1 MLWVISKSLG
11 LWLYESPSE
20 YTVAIHTPC
29 AMLDALGLVKISRGD
44 E

>member
-11 LWLYESPSE
+11 LWRGNDPAEC
-20 YTVAIHTPC
+20 VVVIHTPW
-29 AMLDALGLVKISRGD
+29 ATSDALGLVEIRGGA

>member
-1 MLWVISKSLG
+1 MQWVISKSLG

-20 YTVAIHTPC
+20 CTVVIYTPWAT
-29 AMLDALGLVKISRGD
+29 LNALGLVEICQGD